1 MLLKEYDSF
10 LEEKE
15 IQTFSNGWEVSVEEM
30 SSLLFDWQKLI
41 IRWSLQKGRAAIL
54 ADCGL
59 GKTFLQLEWA
69 RYVHMYT
76 KEPVLI
82 LAPLAVAQQSQLE
95 GKKIRVRVKICQRG
109 EDIINGINIT
119 NYEKLHKFDCSLF
132 SGIVLD
138 ESGILK
144 NFAGTTR
151 NQLIESFCNT
161 PYRLCCTATPSPNDY
176 TELGNHSE
184 FLGVMTRSEMLSMF
198 FVNDTKDTGNWRLKG
213 HVRDN
218 KFWEWLSSWAI
229 MMRSPSDIGF
239 SDEGYILPNLNIVEK
254 IIDTKV
260 KLKPGELLPG
270 VAVTMDERRKA
281 RKESLTDRVRE
292 ASSMVNSSKEKWLLW
307 CNLNDE
313 SAQCAKSIRD
323 AVEVTGS
330 DKVAKKE
337 KSLMDFSAG
346 KIKCLVTKPSIA
358 GHGLNW
364 QIAHNMIFVGLSDS
378 YEDFYQAIRREWR
391 FGQEE
396 DVHVYII
403 IGKQEKK
410 VLLNIKRK
418 EKEANEMFLG
428 MLTHMRDLM
437 KKEVFS
443 LQRRDTSYNP
453 TVSMKLPLFLG
464 GSK

>member
-1 MLLKEYDSF
+1 MLKKYSDF

-15 IQTFSNGWEVSVEEM
+15 IQIFSNGFDIALEEIP
-30 SSLLFDWQKLI
+30 SLLFDWQKMLV
-41 IRWSLQKGRAAIL
+41 RWSLKKGRAAIF

-59 GKTFLQLEWA
+59 GKTFLQLTWA
-69 RYVHMYT
+69 KYIHEFT
-76 KEPVLI
+76 KQPVLI
-82 LAPLAVAQQSQLE
+82 LAPLAVSHQTREE
-95 GKKIRVRVKICQRG
+95 GKKINVRVKICQAQ
-109 EDIINGINIT
+109 EDVVNGINIT
-119 NYEKLHKFDCSLF
+119 NYEKLHKFDPSVF

-144 NFAGTTR
+144 NFSGKIR
-151 NQLIESFCNT
+151 NQLVTSFCNT

-176 TELGNHSE
+176 TELGNHAE

-198 FVNDTKDTGNWRLKG
+198 FINDTKDTGNWRLKG

-218 KFWEWLSSWAI
+218 KFWEWLSTWAV

-239 SDEGYILPNLNIVEK
+239 SDEGYTLPKLNIIEK
-254 IIDTKV
+254 IIDV
-260 KLKPGELLPG
+260 KTQLKPGELLPG

-281 RKESLTDRVRE
+281 RKNSMGERVKE
-292 ASSMVNSSKEKWLLW
+292 AAGMVNTSDEKWLLW
-307 CNLNDE
+307 CNLNSE
-313 SAQCAKSIRD
+313 SEQCAKSISD
-323 AVEVTGS
+323 AIEVTGS
-330 DKVAKKE
+330 DKMEKKE
-337 KSLMDFSAG
+337 KSLTNFSNG
-346 KIKCLVTKPSIA
+346 KIRCLVTKPSIA

-396 DVHVYII
+396 EVNVYII

-418 EKEANEMFLG
+418 ETEAHAMFLG
-428 MLTHMRDLM
+428 MLMHMRELM
-437 KKEVFS
+437 KEEVFS
-443 LQRRDTSYNP
+443 LGRRDTSYTPNID
-453 TVSMKLPLFLG
+453 MRLPSFLRRN
-464 GSK
+464 